1 MRLKPD
7 ELIRLAD
14 KMLEAWKKHDTDEL
28 SILHSAVPE
37 EYSVCIVNPMNAH
50 PTLCIVRNE
59 NVEESIEGL
68 QIRLDGGVLKKR
80 TLVTY
85 DRGK

>member
-1 MRLKPD
+1 MPLKPD
-7 ELIRLAD
+7 ELISLAD
-14 KMLEAWKKHDTDEL
+14 EILEAWKKHDVDAL
-28 SILHSAVPE
+28 AVLHSAVPE
-37 EYSVCIVNPMNAH
+37 EYSVCIVNPMNMH
-50 PTLCIVRNE
+50 PTICIVRNE

-85 DRGK
+85 DEGK